1 MPEGIRAHQRGA
13 GRDRQLAAVGRQ
25 HPADLVDHQAVLMLI
40 LARGQQ
46 LPGHHLVLRRLA
58 HPSGG
63 ARQRVGEHLSPADP
77 QQQLGAGAQQAATL
91 AERQGEVE
99 GVGILGHQTGH
110 HLLRVGRLV
119 QGKGEFARQHHLGQ
133 PALCKRIQRRT
144 DRGLEFAGR
153 RGALHRDDPVGL
165 DGLLHFCRRCRLC
178 RGQFLAPLIAAGH
191 IEAGSLRRIKRK
203 STDEQGVG
211 LAGSPSGIE
220 GQGYLL
226 CQQGP
231 LAGGG
236 GDGLP
241 QVSGTDRALTRGKQ
255 EIRRHLRLGR
265 CAIFHYSS
273 LHVIPSKKIQND
285 NDYQFDFVR
294 R

>member
-1 MPEGIRAHQRGA
+1 M
-13 GRDRQLAAVGRQ
+13 
-25 HPADLVDHQAVLMLI
+25 
-40 LARGQQ
+40 
-46 LPGHHLVLRRLA
+46 
-58 HPSGG
+58 
-63 ARQRVGEHLSPADP
+63 
-77 QQQLGAGAQQAATL
+77 
-91 AERQGEVE
+91 
-99 GVGILGHQTGH
+99 GILGHQTGH
-110 HLLRVGRLV
+110 HLLRVGGLV
-119 QGKGEFARQHHLGQ
+119 QGKSEFARQHHLGEL
-133 PALCKRIQRRT
+133 ALGKRIQRST
-144 DRGLEFAGR
+144 HRGLEFARR

-191 IEAGSLRRIKRK
+191 IETGGFRRVEGEG
-203 STDEQGVG
+203 TDKQRVG
-211 LAGSPSGIE
+211 LAGNPGGIE

-226 CQQGP
+226 RQQGP

-273 LHVIPSKKIQND
+273 IHVTPSKKIQND